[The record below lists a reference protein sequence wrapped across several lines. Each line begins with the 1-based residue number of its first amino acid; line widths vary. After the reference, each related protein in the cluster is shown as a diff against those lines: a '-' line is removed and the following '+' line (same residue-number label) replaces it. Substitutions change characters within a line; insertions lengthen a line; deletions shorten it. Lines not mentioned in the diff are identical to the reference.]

1 MNFHK
6 PQEINII
13 LYRNATDSQ
22 IRYMIINKIYTDL
35 KQPTVVFLVLISLN
49 NWIKICESVATNILK
64 HLIFYYTIGNAFT
77 AIFSF

>member
-49 NWIKICESVATNILK
+49 N
-64 HLIFYYTIGNAFT
+64 
-77 AIFSF
+77 